1 MVINKF
7 LERLQR
13 VYPQYSKTEDYV
25 EDVLTSLVSDDNIK
39 EAISQLNDT
48 VLRKMAKNTPNSI
61 KNGKLPRKL
70 AIKIVDNY
78 EPIEFVRYIDTL
90 KTKQKDILLELFDK
104 EINDLSIDNMSKKL
118 SCKLRN
124 IIYEISIEKY
134 DTSKRKSSID
144 DKLSSYDK
152 IIQKKLTKKFIKELI
167 DKISNIKPDEITN
180 LRISSSSIKNKFKKN
195 ENSLKNNI
203 TPSIMMY
210 FKYVDRLLAEKEKN
224 SGINS
229 DNIRIAVRNKFI
241 ELDKKKLSK
250 SDIYKKMIAWLARLL
265 DGDENS
271 CQILLSYF
279 VQSCEVFN
287 VINKQNK

>member
-1 MVINKF
+1 MVINEF

-25 EDVLTSLVSDDNIK
+25 EDVLTSLVSDDKIK
-39 EAISQLNDT
+39 ETISQLNDT
-48 VLRKMAKNTPNSI
+48 VLRKMAKNTTNSI

-78 EPIEFVRYIDTL
+78 DPIKFIRYINGL
-90 KTKQKDILLELFDK
+90 QIKQKDILVKLFDK
-104 EINDLSIDNMSKKL
+104 DMNNINSENVSQKL
-118 SCKLRN
+118 SSKLKN
-124 IIYEISIEKY
+124 IIYEISTEKY
-134 DTSKRKSSID
+134 DISKRKSNID

-152 IIQKKLTKKFIKELI
+152 IIQKKLSKKYIKELI
-167 DKISNIKPDEITN
+167 DKISDIEPNEITN
-180 LRISSSSIKNKFKKN
+180 LRISSTSIKNKFKKS

-203 TPSIMMY
+203 MPSIMMY
-210 FKYVDRLLAEKEKN
+210 FKYIDKLLTEKEKN

-229 DNIRIAVRNKFI
+229 DNIRIAVKNKFN
-241 ELDKKKLSK
+241 ELDGKKLSK
-250 SDIYKKMIAWLARLL
+250 SDIYKKMIVWLARLL

-287 VINKQNK
+287 VINK